1 MENRNYKILSETQ
14 HILQRPGMY
23 IGSTVT
29 EKSNQYILDD
39 GGKFVLKEV
48 KYNGGFLKLFDEI
61 LSNSVDESK
70 RKDTKLTTI
79 KVDVDKIEG
88 TISVYDNGG
97 IPVKKMDDGKS
108 WIPVVCFSNLRA
120 GSNFDDNEK
129 RTWTGTNGLGSTLT
143 NVFSKLF
150 EVETAD
156 GSNKL
161 SIYWQDNM
169 QSHSFARV
177 VKTVQ
182 HYTRVTYT
190 PDFERFGMDCL
201 DDDSFKLIE
210 KRVYEVA
217 GCNPNLN
224 VYFNGKKIQMSS
236 FKDYCNMYIPDD
248 GFLLY
253 DENKYWQVGLSV
265 SPSGNFTHVSY
276 TNGSY
281 TWDGGTHCDYI
292 LNQIIPTLR
301 EKISK
306 KYKTDILPGQ
316 IKNHIFLFVNAT
328 VHNPAYS
335 SQSKEKLIT
344 DVKNFGTEFK
354 LSDKF
359 INQIYKSEIT
369 NSITDWLEKKKIADE
384 SKASRLFDKSLS
396 KLKIDKYIE
405 CKWAGTSKKDQCR
418 LILTEGDSAM
428 CAMRK
433 FRSPDKDCGLSL
445 RGKSLNVRELS
456 KTKVM
461 ENKEIMSVMSAV
473 GLKFGEDPIRFTS
486 SGKVIEDKTRV
497 GEIHIY
503 TDADVDGSA
512 CAALIINYLQKYW
525 PSLFKAH
532 KVARVE
538 TPILIAKHK
547 KTKKETWFY
556 YDKEY
561 QEWSDKHDLKEYD
574 ISYLKGLGS
583 LNDHQSKEIY
593 QNPHLYY
600 YELDDFAEQSLN
612 NWFGKDSTPRK
623 EKLL

>member
-23 IGSTVT
+23 VGSTVT
-29 EKSNQYILDD
+29 EPSNQYVLED
-39 GGKFVLKEV
+39 GKFIQKEV
-48 KYNGGFLKLFDEI
+48 KYNPGFLKLFDEI
-61 LSNSVDESK
+61 ISNSVDESK
-70 RKDTKLTTI
+70 RKGSQLTTI
-79 KVDVDKIEG
+79 KVDVDKNEG
-88 TISVYDNGG
+88 TISVFDNGG

-150 EVETAD
+150 EIETAD

-169 QSHSFARV
+169 QSHSLAKV

-201 DDDSFKLIE
+201 NDDSLKLIE

-224 VYFNGKKIQMSS
+224 VFFNGKKIQMSS

-248 GFLLY
+248 GILLY
-253 DENKYWQVGLSV
+253 DENKDWQVGLSV
-265 SPSGNFTHVSY
+265 SPSGNFSHVSY

-344 DVKNFGTEFK
+344 DVKNFGTDFK
-354 LSDKF
+354 LTDKF

-369 NSITDWLEKKKIADE
+369 NSITDWLDQKKLADEKKAERDANKAISKVKIEGFIDCKFAGGLKKD
-384 SKASRLFDKSLS
+384 LTSLS
-396 KLKIDKYIE
+396 I
-405 CKWAGTSKKDQCR
+405 
-418 LILTEGDSAM
+418 TEGLSAS
-428 CAMRK
+428 AGFRN
-433 FRSPDKDCGLSL
+433 FRSSDTQALYAI
-445 RGKSLNVRELS
+445 RGKILNVRDA
-456 KTKVM
+456 TKDRIRANT
-461 ENKEIMSVMSAV
+461 EIQGIMSAM
-473 GLKFGEDPIRFTS
+473 GLKFGQSPFEYRN
-486 SGKVIEDKTRV
+486 GK
-497 GEIHIY
+497 
-503 TDADVDGSA
+503 
-512 CAALIINYLQKYW
+512 
-525 PSLFKAH
+525 LFKDNLRIHEVHILSDQDTDGHDIAGLLVNIFAYFWPELIKEH
-532 KVARVE
+532 RIARVE
-538 TPILIAKHK
+538 TPIMIARQG
-547 KTKKETWFY
+547 KKEVKFY
-556 YDKEY
+556 Y
-561 QEWSDKHDLKEYD
+561 QNEYD
-574 ISYLKGLGS
+574 EWCEKNDVSKWNVDYYKGLGS
-583 LNDHQSKEIY
+583 LEDPEYKDMI
-593 QNPHLYY
+593 QNPHIYY
-600 YELDDFAEQSLN
+600 YELDDFALEELDI
-612 NWFGKDSTPRK
+612 WFGKDSGKRK
-623 EKLL
+623 EKLK